1 MKPLAAAAA
10 VSFALPRPRLIAAL
24 LHPPRSKGGQD
35 RMVIELANYFE
46 LAANAIVGPANVAQF
61 LHDLTYC

>member
-1 MKPLAAAAA
+1 
-10 VSFALPRPRLIAAL
+10 
-24 LHPPRSKGGQD
+24 
-35 RMVIELANYFE
+35 MVIELANYFE